1 MGITHNSA
9 VIGVF
14 GVVIVI
20 SYGHTVIFAHLFP
33 FIQFLSI
40 SNHVV
45 SSTGKMAYSHSGDGE
60 DVEEIFEGMSYGIVQ
75 VLGGFQLST
84 DDPRNYTDKLAII
97 TQERYFPTE
106 SYPPGADPEYQIAPT
121 AGPSSTA
128 GPSTSAAGVAP
139 PELDPAVKDIQESLI
154 SHHHT
159 IVKML
164 EKVGVKDVCAL
175 YRRSKVDT
183 ILQSLGPKD
192 VLCVICKKEF
202 SNKQHLRTHLKSKHF
217 GKTAYFCEECSKYF
231 TDSTSLAAHMRAHDP
246 ELKKF
251 KCPKCDKRFITQPK
265 LAEHMPTHG
274 GRVYMCQFCRQKSF
288 KHLKGVREHEST
300 CQANPKAE
308 GPFICRICGKSYK
321 EKRGR
326 KRHMKEKHDD
336 APVDL

>member
-1 MGITHNSA
+1 MIPGITL
-9 VIGVF
+9 
-14 GVVIVI
+14 I
-20 SYGHTVIFAHLFP
+20 SW
-33 FIQFLSI
+33 
-40 SNHVV
+40 
-45 SSTGKMAYSHSGDGE
+45 
-60 DVEEIFEGMSYGIVQ
+60 
-75 VLGGFQLST
+75 
-84 DDPRNYTDKLAII
+84 
-97 TQERYFPTE
+97 
-106 SYPPGADPEYQIAPT
+106 
-121 AGPSSTA
+121 PSSHRKGIFHWKLSSRGWSRVPDSSYCRPIIHCRAKHISSWGGTTWVGSSCEGYPGVPEQSPPYHSEDA
-128 GPSTSAAGVAP
+128 GEG
-139 PELDPAVKDIQESLI
+139 
-154 SHHHT
+154 
-159 IVKML
+159 
-164 EKVGVKDVCAL
+164 GVKDVCAL

-217 GKTAYFCEECSKYF
+217 GRTAYFCEECRKYF

-251 KCPKCDKRFITQPK
+251 KCPKCDERFITQPK

-274 GRVYMCQFCRQKSF
+274 GRVYMCHFCRQKSF

-326 KRHMKEKHDD
+326 GTWRRSMMM
-336 APVDL
+336 LL